1 VRHLLVMVGI
11 VVATLPATALAQGGA
26 PQRQEP
32 YKNLKVLP
40 KDISR
45 DSLGAVMRNF
55 TGSLGVRCS
64 YCHAQKHGT
73 NSPDSIDFT
82 LDEKPEKEKARFML
96 RMVREI
102 NADLLADIPEPSV
115 GLSVGC
121 ITCHRGSPLPQ
132 TIDAVLATTIDT
144 ANVET
149 AVRQYRQLRQAAME
163 NGRYDFSETP
173 MNDLARRLAA
183 AGKNAQAV
191 TILEMNSEI
200 HPNSAAI
207 DVQLGD
213 VYRTMGE
220 REKAIVRY
228 RLALEKQP
236 NNQNARR
243 RLDELTGAAP
253 AAGQGAG
260 GGQTGAGQRPAAP
273 GGQQAPAGQAPR

>member
-1 VRHLLVMVGI
+1 MRHLLVLVGLAL
-11 VVATLPATALAQGGA
+11 ATLPAAALAQGGG
-26 PQRQEP
+26 PQQQEQ

-45 DSLGAVMRNF
+45 DSLGAVMRSF
-55 TGSLGVRCS
+55 TGALGVRCS

-82 LDEKPEKEKARFML
+82 LDDKPEKDKARFML
-96 RMVREI
+96 RMVRAI
-102 NADLLADIPEPSV
+102 NVDLLSDIPEPAV

-121 ITCHRGSPLPQ
+121 VTCHRGSPLPQ
-132 TIDAVLATTIDT
+132 TIDAVLAATIDT

-149 AVRQYRQLRQAAME
+149 ALRQYRQLRQTAME

-183 AGKNAQAV
+183 GRKNAEAIA
-191 TILEMNSEI
+191 ILEMNSEL

-213 VYRTMGE
+213 VYRTMGD

-253 AAGQGAG
+253 AA
-260 GGQTGAGQRPAAP
+260 AP
-273 GGQQAPAGQAPR
+273 GGQPAPR